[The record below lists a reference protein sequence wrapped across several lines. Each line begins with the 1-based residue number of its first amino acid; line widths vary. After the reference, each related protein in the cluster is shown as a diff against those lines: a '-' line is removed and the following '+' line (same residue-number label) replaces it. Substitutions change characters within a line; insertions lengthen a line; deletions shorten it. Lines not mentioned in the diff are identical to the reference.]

1 MVIYLSSC
9 HGSTKHGMIL
19 PAAESA
25 VLQIRNL
32 AEASYAQILKNR
44 YHKPIFRFTEF
55 CTE

>member
-1 MVIYLSSC
+1 
-9 HGSTKHGMIL
+9 MIL
-19 PAAESA
+19 PAAEST
-25 VLQIRNL
+25 VLQIRNM